1 MYTFGHAYDVAI
13 MLLGCSPFPFI
24 YSDIKNNYVNHLF
37 LKQYIKVKDKCLEKD
52 ENYIKI
58 ATMHFYDNNCFK
70 EIPSFEIIDHVYND
84 QLANKNEVQSNNE
97 STESIVD
104 FNEKDQK
111 KNLMELL
118 QWKKKKSRIQIR
130 KINLKKRI
138 QQSNS
143 SSIKRAKKKDII
155 LDQLIIVL

>member
-111 KNLMELL
+111 K
-118 QWKKKKSRIQIR
+118 I
-130 KINLKKRI
+130 
-138 QQSNS
+138 
-143 SSIKRAKKKDII
+143 
-155 LDQLIIVL
+155 